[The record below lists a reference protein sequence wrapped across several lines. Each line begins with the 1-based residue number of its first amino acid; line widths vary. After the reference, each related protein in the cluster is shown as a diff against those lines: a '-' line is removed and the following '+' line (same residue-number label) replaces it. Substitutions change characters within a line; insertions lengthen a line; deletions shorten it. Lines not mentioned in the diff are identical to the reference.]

1 MSDDREPTTVD
12 QVLALLDE
20 IERTLADVRALAT
33 TMRNGDHE

>member
-1 MSDDREPTTVD
+1 MSDEPEPTTVD

-20 IERTLADVRALAT
+20 IERTLADVRALAA